1 MALWVFSMFSS
12 RCRWGNKSRSIN
24 NHISTLFREGFKNIS
39 TRVIKIWSMWKTT
52 FNWLK
57 NRSSGLSNPRQFFTA
72 FRYVAS
78 IRLPSCLCSA
88 DLSVSIVLH
97 CYCYR
102 SEVMYFEAVEVR
114 LMSKDIHFKALWAL
128 SITGD
133 AQTCVFLK
141 ICSLRLPALW
151 RNSWFSTEG
160 WRRRPAMSRGHV
172 CLMALVKVNQAHA
185 RAVTYER
192 RRQERDAQPSN

>member
-1 MALWVFSMFSS
+1 
-12 RCRWGNKSRSIN
+12 
-24 NHISTLFREGFKNIS
+24 
-39 TRVIKIWSMWKTT
+39 MWKTT

-57 NRSSGLSNPRQFFTA
+57 NYSSGLSNLRQFFTA

-88 DLSVSIVLH
+88 DLSVSIVLR

-102 SEVMYFEAVEVR
+102 SEVTYFEAVEVR
-114 LMSKDIHFKALWAL
+114 LMSKDIHLKALWAL
-128 SITGD
+128 SITAD
-133 AQTCVFLK
+133 AQASCC
-141 ICSLRLPALW
+141 IW
-151 RNSWFSTEG
+151 RNSWFWTEG

-185 RAVTYER
+185 WAAIYEW
-192 RRQERDAQPSN
+192 RRQERGAQPSNQDE

>member
-57 NRSSGLSNPRQFFTA
+57 NRSSGLSNPRQFFTT

-133 AQTCVFLK
+133 AQLVCFWRFAVWAFLLCDVTAGFQLK
-141 ICSLRLPALW
+141 V
-151 RNSWFSTEG
+151 EG
-160 WRRRPAMSRGHV
+160 EGQR
-172 CLMALVKVNQAHA
+172 CL
-185 RAVTYER
+185 AVMFVWWH
-192 RRQERDAQPSN
+192 